1 MRYLIL
7 LALFLLIGRY
17 FYKRLTRKTR
27 SQMPGQPRTEVLK
40 QDPVCGAYV
49 SEDQEFCLR
58 SRGELLYFC
67 SKECMR
73 KFKERAR

>member
-7 LALFLLIGRY
+7 LALLLLVGRY
-17 FYKRLTRKTR
+17 LYKRLTRKTP
-27 SQMPGQPRTEVLK
+27 QQPRTEVLK

-49 SEDQEFCLR
+49 PEDREFCVR
-58 SRGELLYFC
+58 DHGELVYFC

-73 KFKERAR
+73 KYKELKQ

>member
-17 FYKRLTRKTR
+17 FYKRLTRKTD
-27 SQMPGQPRTEVLK
+27 SQPRTEVLK

-49 SEDQEFCLR
+49 PEDQEFCVR
-58 SRGELLYFC
+58 SHGELIYFC
-67 SKECMR
+67 SKECMK
-73 KFKERAR
+73 KFKERGR